1 MLFDKN
7 KYTTNKKPLKG
18 AIAHPV
24 LRFLPKVLWL
34 LGEALSPCMGALFR
48 NQYESTGPK
57 DLI

>member
-1 MLFDKN
+1 MLFDEN
-7 KYTTNKKPLKG
+7 KQTNKKTSKG
-18 AIAHPV
+18 AIVHLA

-48 NQYESTGPK
+48 NRYESTGPK